1 MSILKK
7 LNKVIMEKDGAA
19 AAEIIHDDYKRYSHL
34 QGAYTESGKTGMI
47 EAINKGFMKVDKY
60 RILYENDEIGFDHSI
75 VTYAEDG
82 NKEALMCCWKFK
94 DGKIIELETGATKLP
109 QQ

>member
-34 QGAYTESGKTGMI
+34 QGNYTESGKTGMI
-47 EAINKGFMKVDKY
+47 EAINKQLESM
-60 RILYENDEIGFDHSI
+60 NDFFEPHQFTECTDD
-75 VTYAEDG
+75 VMDYNA
-82 NKEALMCCWKFK
+82 N
-94 DGKIIELETGATKLP
+94 
-109 QQ
+109 